1 MSNDSNSEG
10 YILARTANEYERL
23 RAQAAVWSPMTDR
36 VLAKAGL
43 GKGMNALDAGC
54 GPGEVMRLMAKKVG
68 PTGSVTGVDID
79 AAVGAYGSAQMQKE
93 EAGDFH
99 FHAANPLARGTV

>member
-1 MSNDSNSEG
+1 
-10 YILARTANEYERL
+10 
-23 RAQAAVWSPMTDR
+23 
-36 VLAKAGL
+36 
-43 GKGMNALDAGC
+43 
-54 GPGEVMRLMAKKVG
+54 MRLMAKKVG
-68 PTGSVTGVDID
+68 PTGSVTGVDIH